1 MEGTWSVESH
11 YPNPRSCY
19 SFPGGGVGGGGGDQE
34 IIHFT
39 SPLLVFPL
47 TGFLLFSN
55 GYDVQQTILLNRLD
69 EPSLFEFVA
78 SILLLNVNF
87 RLDLYVLKLKKQNY
101 NL

>member
-11 YPNPRSCY
+11 YPNPRLCY
-19 SFPGGGVGGGGGDQE
+19 SFPGGRGGGGGSGSGN
-34 IIHFT
+34 HLLHL
-39 SPLLVFPL
+39 SPSCFPL
-47 TGFLLFSN
+47 TGTLLFSN

-69 EPSLFEFVA
+69 ERSLFEFVA

-101 NL
+101 EL

>member
-1 MEGTWSVESH
+1 MGREG
-11 YPNPRSCY
+11 
-19 SFPGGGVGGGGGDQE
+19 DKE

-39 SPLLVFPL
+39 SPPLVLPL
-47 TGFLLFSN
+47 TGTLLFSN

-69 EPSLFEFVA
+69 ERSLFEFVV

-101 NL
+101 KL

>member
-11 YPNPRSCY
+11 YPNPRLCY
-19 SFPGGGVGGGGGDQE
+19 SFPGGRGGGGSGSGN
-34 IIHFT
+34 HLLHL
-39 SPLLVFPL
+39 SPTCFPL
-47 TGFLLFSN
+47 TDTLLFSN

-69 EPSLFEFVA
+69 ERSLFEFVA

-101 NL
+101 KL

>member
-1 MEGTWSVESH
+1 MG
-11 YPNPRSCY
+11 R
-19 SFPGGGVGGGGGDQE
+19 GGDQE

-39 SPLLVFPL
+39 SPPLVFPL
-47 TGFLLFSN
+47 TATLLFSN

-69 EPSLFEFVA
+69 ERSLFEFVA

-101 NL
+101 KL